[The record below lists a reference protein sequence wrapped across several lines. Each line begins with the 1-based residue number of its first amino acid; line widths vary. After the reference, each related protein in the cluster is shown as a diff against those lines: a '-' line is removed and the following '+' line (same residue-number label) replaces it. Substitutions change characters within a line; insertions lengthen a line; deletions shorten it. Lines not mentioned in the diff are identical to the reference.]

1 MKDSNSTLRAQWQA
15 MKEWSPLAA
24 LKRAGSTRWTIDG
37 VIADGSINWLVAAPE
52 SFKTFVALDMA
63 TCIAS
68 GRDWHGKATD
78 QSIVVYLAAE
88 GGNDIHVRRAA
99 ADIAAGET
107 GFVQILQSRPKL
119 DDETGLYWLLG
130 YFDQGPNMQADG
142 FEELKDIFDLTDDG
156 GFLSPEEKE
165 EWDSLCFTNPKQKQR
180 KEELYSLNE
189 RRIPANLK
197 AACDGSNSKKGFD
210 LIGDNWFSTNNN
222 GYLRLGNIVTP
233 NDVFSRVFLII
244 DTYSQTSLNDE
255 KTTVSRY
262 IKTLRD
268 LQEKAAAKGFIITI
282 LVIDHMTKSG
292 DSYMGS
298 LAKEGD
304 SDAMFEI
311 DRQGNGYSVTFKCKK
326 MKMDAPFEPVHLD
339 LVPIEI
345 EGFQDALA
353 RPLTSLYVTDGARSH
368 QVRKIAGSDKDT
380 AAALVYR
387 LIQDSQHPVT
397 DAELR
402 DKFTADSSN
411 EGKQRDSVH
420 RQFRRAMDK
429 LTQNGAIHQ
438 DADGLLSKATS
449 PN

>member
-1 MKDSNSTLRAQWQA
+1 MNDINSTLRAQWHA
-15 MKEWSPLAA
+15 MEEYSPLAA
-24 LKRAGSTRWTIDG
+24 LERAGTTRWTIDS
-37 VIADGSINWLVAAPE
+37 VIAAGSINWLVAPPE
-52 SFKTFVALDMA
+52 NFKTFVTLDMA

-107 GFVQILQSRPKL
+107 GFVLLKQSRPRL

-130 YFDQGPNMQADG
+130 LLNRGPNERADD
-142 FEELKDIFDLTDDG
+142 FKETENVYELIDEG
-156 GFLSPEEKE
+156 GFLSQQEKE
-165 EWDSLCFTNPKQKQR
+165 EYDSLDWTNPKHKQR
-180 KEELYSLNE
+180 LEILNNLNQG
-189 RRIPANLK
+189 RVPANIK
-197 AACDGSNSKKGFD
+197 AAYDGLSENHPY
-210 LIGDNWFSTNNN
+210 LISDQWRSTGND

-233 NDVFSRVFLII
+233 NAVFSRVFLVI
-244 DTYSQTSLNDE
+244 DTYSQTSSNDD

-268 LQEKAAAKGFIITI
+268 LQEKSTAAGFTITV

-311 DRQGNGYSVTFKCKK
+311 DRPGDGYSVTFKCKK
-326 MKMDAPFEPVHLD
+326 MKMAAHFEPVHLD
-339 LVPIEI
+339 LLPIEI
-345 EGFQDALA
+345 EGFQDALG
-353 RPLTSLYVTDGARSH
+353 RPLTSLYVTDGAKSH

-387 LIQDSQHPVT
+387 LAQDSPQPLSDTV
-397 DAELR
+397 LR
-402 DKFTADSSN
+402 DNYTAHASN
-411 EGKQRDSVH
+411 QGKQRESVH
-420 RQFRRAMDK
+420 RQYRRAIDK
-429 LTQNGAIHQ
+429 LTKNGAIQ
-438 DADGLLSKATS
+438 ADKHGLLFTTARPS
-449 PN
+449 